1 MQKYLAQSR
10 IYGGVCKVNKILGNS
25 GFTKGNICGNKSEFM
40 DSFLLLR
47 CFLSLSVS
55 PSQSL
60 YSLFL
65 FSSCPPCP
73 FAIRILLLVLPIPF
87 SLSFLFSVALRPA
100 KVQRRG
106 LPVVDDQRGFPFSTP
121 CCCAATTTAP
131 PPSSSLPSS
140 SLFFRALGST
150 GMIILYEKIQRE
162 LHERL

>member
-1 MQKYLAQSR
+1 MSC
-10 IYGGVCKVNKILGNS
+10 IYGGVCQVNKNVGNP
-25 GFTKGNICGNKSEFM
+25 GFTKGSICGNKSEFM

-47 CFLSLSVS
+47 YLLSLLLLLS
-55 PSQSL
+55 PFL

-73 FAIRILLLVLPIPF
+73 FAIRILLFVLPLPF
-87 SLSFLFSVALRPA
+87 SLSSLFSVALRSA

-121 CCCAATTTAP
+121 CCCCCCCAATTAAP